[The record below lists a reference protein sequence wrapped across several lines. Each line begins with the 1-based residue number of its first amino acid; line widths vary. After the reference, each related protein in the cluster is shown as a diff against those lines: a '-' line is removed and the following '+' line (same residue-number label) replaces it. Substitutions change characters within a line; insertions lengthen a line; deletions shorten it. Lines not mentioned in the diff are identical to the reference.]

1 MDFPVFPK
9 INFIP
14 LNKIFQL
21 PHIYWLMSMYIKLC
35 STLKTQKG
43 PYLEAGGI
51 SGGVINFAI
60 YSIVEVM
67 SLWFKWYVCLCRG
80 EEKGI

>member
-1 MDFPVFPK
+1 
-9 INFIP
+9 
-14 LNKIFQL
+14 
-21 PHIYWLMSMYIKLC
+21 MSMYIKLC

-51 SGGVINFAI
+51 SGGVINFAT

-67 SLWFKWYVCLCRG
+67 SL
-80 EEKGI
+80 